1 MIAQHYK
8 DMLGAKSVIRQIS
21 EWSTA
26 RGAQIGYENVFDYSL
41 GNPSVPCPPQFTAAC
56 ENLLQ
61 STDPVTLHGYTPTL
75 TLPSARKAVAE
86 SLNQRFG
93 MDYTAD
99 HIFMTTGAA
108 GALAHAVRCVAVPG
122 QNIVTFAPFFPE
134 YKPYVEGAGLTLRV
148 TPPRCA
154 DFQID
159 FDAFAQLVA
168 ESLNRRFGMD
178 YTADHIFMT
187 SGAAGALAHALR
199 CVAVPGQNIVTFAP
213 FFPEYKPYVEGAG
226 LTLRVTPPR
235 CADFQIDFAAFAPL
249 VDENTAAVLINSPN
263 NPSGTAY
270 SAETLQ
276 QLADFLVEA
285 SARFGHHIFLISD
298 EPYREIAFGG
308 TAIPYPAKFYDD
320 TLTCYSFS
328 KSLSVPGERIGYLA
342 ANPRCEDAASIVP
355 MCGQISRGTG
365 HNCPSSLIQM
375 AVERCLA
382 VTSDLSVYE
391 TNMNL
396 LYDELCALGF
406 TVVKPDGTFYIF
418 PKALEEDAKAF
429 CRKAQKYDLAL
440 VPGDS
445 FGCPGYFRMAY
456 CIGTEKVRRSFA
468 ALERFVA
475 AEYGVTKQ

>member
-26 RGAQIGYENVFDYSL
+26 RGAEIGYENVFDYSL
-41 GNPSVPCPPQFTAAC
+41 GNPSVPAPQKFTDVC
-56 ENLLQ
+56 LDLLEHV
-61 STDPVTLHGYTPTL
+61 DPVTLHGYTPTL
-75 TLPSARKAVAE
+75 TLPDVRAKVAE
-86 SLNQRFG
+86 SLNRRFG
-93 MDYTAD
+93 MDYTGD

-108 GALAHAVRCVAVPG
+108 GALAHAVRCIAVPG

-148 TPPRCA
+148 APPRCE
-154 DFQID
+154 DFQVN
-159 FDAFAQLVA
+159 FDVLD
-168 ESLNRRFGMD
+168 S
-178 YTADHIFMT
+178 
-187 SGAAGALAHALR
+187 
-199 CVAVPGQNIVTFAP
+199 
-213 FFPEYKPYVEGAG
+213 
-226 LTLRVTPPR
+226 
-235 CADFQIDFAAFAPL
+235 L
-249 VDENTAAVLINSPN
+249 VDENTAAMLINSPN

-270 SAETLQ
+270 SAETLTK
-276 QLADFLVEA
+276 LAAYLKKK
-285 SARFGHHIFLISD
+285 SAEYGHHIFLISD

-308 TAIPYPAKFYDD
+308 KTIPYPAKFYDD

-328 KSLSVPGERIGYLA
+328 KSLSIPGERMGYVA
-342 ANPRCEDAASIVP
+342 ANPRCEGAKYIVP

-375 AVERCLA
+375 AVERCLD

-396 LYDELCALGF
+396 IYDELKALGF

-418 PKALEEDAKAF
+418 PKALEDDAKAF
-429 CRKAQKYDLAL
+429 CQKALQYDLAL

-456 CIGTEKVRRSFA
+456 CIETEKVHRSFA
-468 ALERFVA
+468 ALEKFVA
-475 AEYGVTKQ
+475 EEYGVTKH

>member
-56 ENLLQ
+56 EDLLQ

-86 SLNQRFG
+86 SLNQ
-93 MDYTAD
+93 
-99 HIFMTTGAA
+99 
-108 GALAHAVRCVAVPG
+108 
-122 QNIVTFAPFFPE
+122 
-134 YKPYVEGAGLTLRV
+134 
-148 TPPRCA
+148 
-154 DFQID
+154 
-159 FDAFAQLVA
+159 
-168 ESLNRRFGMD
+168 RFGMD

-328 KSLSVPGERIGYLA
+328 KSLSIPGERIGYVA
-342 ANPRCEDAASIVP
+342 VNPESGVSAMLVN
-355 MCGQISRGTG
+355 MCGQISRGIG
-365 HNCPSSLIQM
+365 HNCPSSVIQ
-375 AVERCLA
+375 LA
-382 VTSDLSVYE
+382 AADCCDLTSDLSVYE

-396 LYDELCALGF
+396 LYDALTALGF
-406 TVVKPDGTFYIF
+406 DVVRPGGTFYLF
-418 PKALEEDAKAF
+418 PKALERDAAAF
-429 CRKAQKYDLAL
+429 SRKALPYGLIL
-440 VPGDS
+440 VPSDS
-445 FGCPGYFRMAY
+445 FGLPGYFRIAF
-456 CIGTEKVRRSFA
+456 CTDTEKVVRSIDAFKA
-468 ALERFVA
+468 FVK
-475 AEYGVTKQ
+475 AEY

>member
-1 MIAQHYK
+1 MVNQKFYQ
-8 DMLGAKSVIRQIS
+8 LGTAPSVIRELFAYGLEQ
-21 EWSTA
+21 
-26 RGAQIGYENVFDYSL
+26 AQVVGPENVFDYSL
-41 GNPSVPCPPQFTAAC
+41 GNPSIPAPAKV
-56 ENLLQ
+56 NQ
-61 STDPVTLHGYTPTL
+61 SIHDILNDTDSIKVHGY
-75 TLPSARKAVAE
+75 SMACGFDAAREAIAAN
-86 SLNQRFG
+86 LNRRFG

-108 GALAHAVRCVAVPG
+108 GALAHAVRCVGVPG

-134 YKPYVEGAGLTLRV
+134 YKPYIEGAGLTLRV

-159 FDAFAQLVA
+159 FEAFAQ
-168 ESLNRRFGMD
+168 
-178 YTADHIFMT
+178 
-187 SGAAGALAHALR
+187 
-199 CVAVPGQNIVTFAP
+199 
-213 FFPEYKPYVEGAG
+213 
-226 LTLRVTPPR
+226 
-235 CADFQIDFAAFAPL
+235 L

-270 SAETLQ
+270 SEETLQ
-276 QLADFLVEA
+276 QLAAFLTA
-285 SARFGHHIFLISD
+285 TSAKYGHHIFLISD
-298 EPYREIAFGG
+298 EPYREISFGG
-308 TAIPYPAKFYDD
+308 RVTPYPAKFYDD

-328 KSLSVPGERIGYLA
+328 KSLSVPGERIGYVA
-342 ANPRCEDAASIVP
+342 ANPRCEDAAYIVP

-375 AVERCLA
+375 AVERCLD

-396 LYDELCALGF
+396 IYDELIALGF

-418 PKALEEDAKAF
+418 PKALEDDAKAF
-429 CRKAQKYDLAL
+429 CQKALKYDLAL

-456 CIGTEKVRRSFA
+456 CIETEKVRRSFA
-468 ALERFVA
+468 ALEKFVA
-475 AEYGVTKQ
+475 EEYGVTKH